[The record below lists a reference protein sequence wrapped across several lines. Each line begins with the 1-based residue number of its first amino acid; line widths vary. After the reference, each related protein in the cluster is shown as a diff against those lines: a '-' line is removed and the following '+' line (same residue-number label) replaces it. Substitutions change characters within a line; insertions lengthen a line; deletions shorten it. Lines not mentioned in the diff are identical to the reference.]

1 MINKVLKT
9 ILIMFIMISIVF
21 CGSDTSD
28 DKDGDTESNQQDQ
41 TSDHDET
48 ADDKEQT
55 GDDVNETKD
64 DEDSPDYNQMD
75 FFEGAEVITNDFMEY
90 FNSFSEETAPSG
102 LELTTRTIELTSFLN
117 AQGRARREVIKTDT
131 YKSLF
136 QLLTQ
141 MEEILKQNEE
151 VLKPT
156 SRVSPREYISFYHK
170 RLDQINAKIAEIKD
184 NIENRK

>member
-9 ILIMFIMISIVF
+9 ILIMFIMISIAF
-21 CGSDTSD
+21 CGSETSD
-28 DKDGDTESNQQDQ
+28 DKDEDTESSQQNQ
-41 TSDHDET
+41 TSDQDQIT
-48 ADDKEQT
+48 NDKEQT
-55 GDDVNETKD
+55 GDDVNDSEES
-64 DEDSPDYNQMD
+64 EDSPDYNQMD
-75 FFEGAEVITNDFMEY
+75 FFEGAKAITNDFMEY

-117 AQGRARREVIKTDT
+117 AQGRARREVIKTNT

-156 SRVSPREYISFYHK
+156 SRVSPREYIKFYHK
-170 RLDQINAKIAEIKD
+170 QLDQINTKIAEIRD